1 MKHTLSMKHLLR
13 SVASGI
19 LAGTV
24 SLSAAGAAE
33 TPSAGTPAGTNAL
46 ERMHVKNANCVWTKE
61 IGDHIY
67 QCLKENFGMNAHWCH
82 NEAMELLCPKQEAV
96 KADAQTK

>member
-1 MKHTLSMKHLLR
+1 MKHIYR
-13 SVASGI
+13 VAASAA
-19 LAGTV
+19 LAGIV
-24 SLSAAGAAE
+24 SLSAVAAE
-33 TPSAGTPAGTNAL
+33 SPAPAVPAGTNTL
-46 ERMHVKNANCVWTKE
+46 ERMHVKNANCVWTQE

>member
-1 MKHTLSMKHLLR
+1 MA
-13 SVASGI
+13 ASAV
-19 LAGTV
+19 LASAF
-24 SLSAAGAAE
+24 SLSAVAAE
-33 TPSAGTPAGTNAL
+33 SPPAAGVPSGTNTI

-82 NEAMELLCPKQEAV
+82 NEAMELLCPKQEGI

>member
-1 MKHTLSMKHLLR
+1 MKH
-13 SVASGI
+13 I
-19 LAGTV
+19 LQVIALAVITGSA
-24 SLSAAGAAE
+24 SLSAVAAE
-33 TPSAGTPAGTNAL
+33 SPAATVPPATNTL
-46 ERMHVKNANCVWTKE
+46 ERMHVKNANCVWTQE

>member
-1 MKHTLSMKHLLR
+1 MKHILR
-13 SVASGI
+13 MVATAAMVALVG
-19 LAGTV
+19 AV
-24 SLSAAGAAE
+24 SLTATAAE
-33 TPSAGTPAGTNAL
+33 SPPAGVPAGTNTL